1 MEKPF
6 DLKALEAKLKEKGLP
21 QVEGLARGVVEAV
34 FEWSE
39 ESVKASPSKLDDLA
53 LVVIPPLKSL
63 ILSKVDEI
71 DGKPAA

>member
-6 DLKALEAKLKEKGLP
+6 DLKELEKKLKEKGLP
-21 QVEGLARGVVEAV
+21 EVEGVAKGVVEAV
-34 FEWSE
+34 FDWAE

-63 ILSKVDEI
+63 ILTQVDKI
-71 DGKPAA
+71 DGKASA